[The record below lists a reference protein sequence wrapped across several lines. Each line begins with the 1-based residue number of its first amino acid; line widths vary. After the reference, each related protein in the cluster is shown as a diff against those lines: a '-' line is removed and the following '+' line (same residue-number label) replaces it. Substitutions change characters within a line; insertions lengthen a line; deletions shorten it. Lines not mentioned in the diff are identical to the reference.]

1 MYLQIAMQELFQ
13 YGPVT
18 PYGTITLCQ
27 YSDNGLWSWFGQW
40 LEGTKLLPGPIS
52 TNINVTMCSP
62 EAISE
67 EILKSILDTNLK
79 IIALLL

>member
-1 MYLQIAMQELFQ
+1 MVPQHFANIQTMAC
-13 YGPVT
+13 GH
-18 PYGTITLCQ
+18 G
-27 YSDNGLWSWFGQW
+27 SGNG
-40 LEGTKLLPGPIS
+40 LPGPIS
-52 TNINVTMCSP
+52 TNINATMCSP